1 MCLAPNTETLKIILG
16 RRPANVYL
24 GYPGAGGSFAAP
36 SDEIIKFISRAF
48 RYCFN

>member
-1 MCLAPNTETLKIILG
+1 MKIILG
-16 RRPANVYL
+16 RRAANVYL